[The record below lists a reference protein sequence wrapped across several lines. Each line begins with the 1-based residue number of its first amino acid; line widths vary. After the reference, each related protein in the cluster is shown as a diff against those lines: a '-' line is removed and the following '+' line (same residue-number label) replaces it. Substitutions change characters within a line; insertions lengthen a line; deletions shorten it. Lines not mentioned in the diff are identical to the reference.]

1 MVSWRQTLVQGYQ
14 PWLTVFCVPFD
25 IGGPVPSYLPAL
37 VSAGTRE
44 QVSAYVF
51 EDGQASAAIHDLAD
65 LQKLLGD

>member
-1 MVSWRQTLVQGYQ
+1 
-14 PWLTVFCVPFD
+14 
-25 IGGPVPSYLPAL
+25 VPSYLPAL
-37 VSAGTRE
+37 VSAGTRA